1 MNYLDGNEKCLAE
14 IFAAIT
20 PEDDKNYLLALDYVK
35 HYKGPFIGT
44 AWKDGYEN
52 ECELFP
58 IPFQSTLIDIE
69 PDYHWESFR
78 GAKKLLKKDN
88 YWKIFHVKKGIK
100 IAFEHE
106 MLLASFANDMKPK
119 WARLYDEWF
128 SQMADYRMRFATEE
142 DLKRKAEFIQ
152 GLVDV
157 ANAAVKKNS
166 N

>member
-1 MNYLDGNEKCLAE
+1 M
-14 IFAAIT
+14 
-20 PEDDKNYLLALDYVK
+20 
-35 HYKGPFIGT
+35 
-44 AWKDGYEN
+44 
-52 ECELFP
+52 
-58 IPFQSTLIDIE
+58 
-69 PDYHWESFR
+69 
-78 GAKKLLKKDN
+78 
-88 YWKIFHVKKGIK
+88 KKGIK

-106 MLLASFANDMKPK
+106 MLLAGLVNDMKPK
-119 WARLYDEWF
+119 WARLYDEGF

>member
-1 MNYLDGNEKCLAE
+1 
-14 IFAAIT
+14 
-20 PEDDKNYLLALDYVK
+20 
-35 HYKGPFIGT
+35 
-44 AWKDGYEN
+44 
-52 ECELFP
+52 
-58 IPFQSTLIDIE
+58 
-69 PDYHWESFR
+69 
-78 GAKKLLKKDN
+78 
-88 YWKIFHVKKGIK
+88 
-100 IAFEHE
+100 
-106 MLLASFANDMKPK
+106 MKPK